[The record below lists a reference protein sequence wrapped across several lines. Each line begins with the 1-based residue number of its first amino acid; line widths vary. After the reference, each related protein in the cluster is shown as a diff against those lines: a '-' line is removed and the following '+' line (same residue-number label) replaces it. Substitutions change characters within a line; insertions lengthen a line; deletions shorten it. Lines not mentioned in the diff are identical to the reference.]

1 MNLLICD
8 DEPAVV
14 EQVSA
19 LLRDHCKKSGISAHF
34 YPFSDPGAIKDLSS
48 YDIAFLDIDMGDSS
62 GIDLARTLRREN
74 PGIVI
79 VFLTNFIQ
87 YAPEGFEVQAFRYLL
102 KRDMNEKLIP
112 YFEAASKEVVQRKR
126 ILTISVHSEPIDIPV
141 SHILYLEANLRV
153 IIVHLIH
160 DERTEYHFYGNLSD
174 LSKKL
179 EDLGFLRVQRS
190 FLGDFLS
197 FLYTVVDSLSLILFL
212 DAFAERRWSDRKFT
226 IGVGCFVALN
236 FWILKVPL
244 IFFHRNQAIKIGM
257 ILLSYTFSARVLYTK
272 ISSKLLLLLVGVEYL
287 ITYSLSFGLGML
299 GAFVCG
305 MDGESFRS
313 SFPLMIVYGIINYST
328 ELFLAYLFRKLMKQ
342 KNLPRARNRLNESQL
357 GFYFL
362 FPCTS
367 FFMLGIL
374 LYITTGK
381 PVGEGVIA
389 FTCGLILAANAALLY
404 LLDRMERAIETKEN
418 LLALGQQLQLQAKN
432 MEAASRLYAE
442 QRHKVHD
449 FRAHLNT
456 VQSLLLNQEYE
467 AAEQY
472 LRSVTTMQTDRLFLV
487 NSHHAILDALFNTKA
502 TEAIKKGIS
511 IDFEVNDLSALPLDV
526 SDMVVLFANLLDNA
540 TEACEKL
547 ESEKTIHVSAVLRQ
561 SFFFSVRNT
570 SAPVKIH
577 DGNIR
582 TTKSNPALHGF
593 GLSNIK
599 LILNKYAADFIM
611 DYADGWFQFTGEIEL

>member
-1 MNLLICD
+1 M
-8 DEPAVV
+8 
-14 EQVSA
+14 
-19 LLRDHCKKSGISAHF
+19 
-34 YPFSDPGAIKDLSS
+34 
-48 YDIAFLDIDMGDSS
+48 
-62 GIDLARTLRREN
+62 
-74 PGIVI
+74 
-79 VFLTNFIQ
+79 
-87 YAPEGFEVQAFRYLL
+87 
-102 KRDMNEKLIP
+102 
-112 YFEAASKEVVQRKR
+112 
-126 ILTISVHSEPIDIPV
+126 
-141 SHILYLEANLRV
+141 
-153 IIVHLIH
+153 
-160 DERTEYHFYGNLSD
+160 
-174 LSKKL
+174 
-179 EDLGFLRVQRS
+179 
-190 FLGDFLS
+190 GDFLS

-212 DAFAERRWSDRKFT
+212 DAFAERRWSDRKFV
-226 IGVGCFVALN
+226 IGVVGFIMLN

-257 ILLSYTFSARVLYTK
+257 ILLSYTFSARVLYAK

-299 GAFVCG
+299 WAFICG

-328 ELFLAYLFRKLMKQ
+328 ELFLAYLFRKIMKQ
-342 KNLPRARNRLNESQL
+342 KAFPGARNRLNESQL

-418 LLALGQQLQLQAKN
+418 LLALGQQLQLQAKS

-456 VQSLLLNQEYE
+456 VQSLLLNQEYK

-502 TEAIKKGIS
+502 TEAIKKRDQHRLRGERSFRIA
-511 IDFEVNDLSALPLDV
+511 IG
-526 SDMVVLFANLLDNA
+526 
-540 TEACEKL
+540 C
-547 ESEKTIHVSAVLRQ
+547 IGYGRAVR
-561 SFFFSVRNT
+561 
-570 SAPVKIH
+570 K
-577 DGNIR
+577 
-582 TTKSNPALHGF
+582 PAGQCNGSL
-593 GLSNIK
+593 
-599 LILNKYAADFIM
+599 
-611 DYADGWFQFTGEIEL
+611 

>member
-1 MNLLICD
+1 M
-8 DEPAVV
+8 
-14 EQVSA
+14 
-19 LLRDHCKKSGISAHF
+19 
-34 YPFSDPGAIKDLSS
+34 
-48 YDIAFLDIDMGDSS
+48 
-62 GIDLARTLRREN
+62 
-74 PGIVI
+74 
-79 VFLTNFIQ
+79 
-87 YAPEGFEVQAFRYLL
+87 
-102 KRDMNEKLIP
+102 
-112 YFEAASKEVVQRKR
+112 
-126 ILTISVHSEPIDIPV
+126 
-141 SHILYLEANLRV
+141 
-153 IIVHLIH
+153 
-160 DERTEYHFYGNLSD
+160 
-174 LSKKL
+174 
-179 EDLGFLRVQRS
+179 
-190 FLGDFLS
+190 GDFLS

-212 DAFAERRWSDRKFT
+212 DAFAERRWSDRKFV
-226 IGVGCFVALN
+226 IGVVGFIMLN

-257 ILLSYTFSARVLYTK
+257 ILLSYTFSARVLYAK

-299 GAFVCG
+299 WAFICG

-328 ELFLAYLFRKLMKQ
+328 ELFLAYLFRKIMKQ
-342 KNLPRARNRLNESQL
+342 KAFPGARNRLNESQL

-418 LLALGQQLQLQAKN
+418 LLALGQQLQLQAKS

-456 VQSLLLNQEYE
+456 VQSLLLNQEYK

-487 NSHHAILDALFNTKA
+487 TRTTRSSTRSSTPKQ
-502 TEAIKKGIS
+502 TERQKGIS

-547 ESEKTIHVSAVLRQ
+547 ESEKTIHVSAVLRR

-599 LILNKYAADFIM
+599 LILNKYAADFII

>member
-1 MNLLICD
+1 M
-8 DEPAVV
+8 
-14 EQVSA
+14 
-19 LLRDHCKKSGISAHF
+19 
-34 YPFSDPGAIKDLSS
+34 
-48 YDIAFLDIDMGDSS
+48 
-62 GIDLARTLRREN
+62 
-74 PGIVI
+74 
-79 VFLTNFIQ
+79 
-87 YAPEGFEVQAFRYLL
+87 
-102 KRDMNEKLIP
+102 
-112 YFEAASKEVVQRKR
+112 
-126 ILTISVHSEPIDIPV
+126 
-141 SHILYLEANLRV
+141 
-153 IIVHLIH
+153 
-160 DERTEYHFYGNLSD
+160 
-174 LSKKL
+174 
-179 EDLGFLRVQRS
+179 
-190 FLGDFLS
+190 GDFLS

-272 ISSKLLLLLVGVEYL
+272 ISGKLLLLLVGVEYL

-299 GAFVCG
+299 WAFICG

-313 SFPLMIVYGIINYST
+313 SFPLMIVYGVINYST

-342 KNLPRARNRLNESQL
+342 KAFPGARNRLNESQL

-367 FFMLGIL
+367 FFILVIL

-381 PVGEGVIA
+381 PVGEAV
-389 FTCGLILAANAALLY
+389 ILAANAALLY

-418 LLALGQQLQLQAKN
+418 LLALGQQIQLQAKN

-456 VQSLLLNQEYE
+456 VQSLLLNQEYK

-472 LRSVTTMQTDRLFLV
+472 LSSLTKMQTDRLFLV

-511 IDFEVNDLSALPLDV
+511 IDFEVNDLSTLPFDV

>member
-1 MNLLICD
+1 M
-8 DEPAVV
+8 
-14 EQVSA
+14 
-19 LLRDHCKKSGISAHF
+19 
-34 YPFSDPGAIKDLSS
+34 
-48 YDIAFLDIDMGDSS
+48 
-62 GIDLARTLRREN
+62 
-74 PGIVI
+74 
-79 VFLTNFIQ
+79 
-87 YAPEGFEVQAFRYLL
+87 
-102 KRDMNEKLIP
+102 
-112 YFEAASKEVVQRKR
+112 
-126 ILTISVHSEPIDIPV
+126 
-141 SHILYLEANLRV
+141 
-153 IIVHLIH
+153 
-160 DERTEYHFYGNLSD
+160 
-174 LSKKL
+174 
-179 EDLGFLRVQRS
+179 
-190 FLGDFLS
+190 GDFLS

-212 DAFAERRWSDRKFT
+212 DVFAERRWSDRKFT

-257 ILLSYTFSARVLYTK
+257 ILLSYTFSARVLYAK

-299 GAFVCG
+299 WAFICG

-313 SFPLMIVYGIINYST
+313 SFPLMIVYGVINYST

-342 KNLPRARNRLNESQL
+342 KAFPGARNRLNESQL

-367 FFMLGIL
+367 FFMLVIL

-418 LLALGQQLQLQAKN
+418 LLALGQQIQLQAKN

-456 VQSLLLNQEYE
+456 VQSLLLNQEHE

-502 TEAIKKGIS
+502 TEAIKKGIN
-511 IDFEVNDLSALPLDV
+511 IDFEVNDLSTLPFDV

-547 ESEKTIHVSAVLRQ
+547 KSEKTIHVSAVLRQ

>member
-1 MNLLICD
+1 M
-8 DEPAVV
+8 
-14 EQVSA
+14 
-19 LLRDHCKKSGISAHF
+19 
-34 YPFSDPGAIKDLSS
+34 
-48 YDIAFLDIDMGDSS
+48 
-62 GIDLARTLRREN
+62 
-74 PGIVI
+74 
-79 VFLTNFIQ
+79 
-87 YAPEGFEVQAFRYLL
+87 
-102 KRDMNEKLIP
+102 
-112 YFEAASKEVVQRKR
+112 
-126 ILTISVHSEPIDIPV
+126 
-141 SHILYLEANLRV
+141 
-153 IIVHLIH
+153 
-160 DERTEYHFYGNLSD
+160 
-174 LSKKL
+174 
-179 EDLGFLRVQRS
+179 
-190 FLGDFLS
+190 GDFLS

-257 ILLSYTFSARVLYTK
+257 ILLSYTFSARVLYAK

-299 GAFVCG
+299 WAFICG

-342 KNLPRARNRLNESQL
+342 KAFPGARNRLNESQL

-404 LLDRMERAIETKEN
+404 LLDRMERTIETKEN
-418 LLALGQQLQLQAKN
+418 LLALGQQIQLQAKN

-502 TEAIKKGIS
+502 TEAIKKGIN
-511 IDFEVNDLSALPLDV
+511 IDFEVNDLSTLPFDV

-547 ESEKTIHVSAVLRQ
+547 KSEKTIHVSAVLRQ

>member
-1 MNLLICD
+1 M
-8 DEPAVV
+8 
-14 EQVSA
+14 
-19 LLRDHCKKSGISAHF
+19 
-34 YPFSDPGAIKDLSS
+34 
-48 YDIAFLDIDMGDSS
+48 
-62 GIDLARTLRREN
+62 
-74 PGIVI
+74 
-79 VFLTNFIQ
+79 
-87 YAPEGFEVQAFRYLL
+87 
-102 KRDMNEKLIP
+102 
-112 YFEAASKEVVQRKR
+112 
-126 ILTISVHSEPIDIPV
+126 
-141 SHILYLEANLRV
+141 
-153 IIVHLIH
+153 
-160 DERTEYHFYGNLSD
+160 
-174 LSKKL
+174 
-179 EDLGFLRVQRS
+179 
-190 FLGDFLS
+190 
-197 FLYTVVDSLSLILFL
+197 SL
-212 DAFAERRWSDRKFT
+212 
-226 IGVGCFVALN
+226 
-236 FWILKVPL
+236 
-244 IFFHRNQAIKIGM
+244 
-257 ILLSYTFSARVLYTK
+257 
-272 ISSKLLLLLVGVEYL
+272 
-287 ITYSLSFGLGML
+287 
-299 GAFVCG
+299 
-305 MDGESFRS
+305 
-313 SFPLMIVYGIINYST
+313 
-328 ELFLAYLFRKLMKQ
+328 
-342 KNLPRARNRLNESQL
+342 
-357 GFYFL
+357 YFL

-367 FFMLGIL
+367 FFMLVIL

-418 LLALGQQLQLQAKN
+418 LLALGQQIQLQAKN

-547 ESEKTIHVSAVLRQ
+547 ESEKTIHVSAVLRR

>member
-1 MNLLICD
+1 
-8 DEPAVV
+8 
-14 EQVSA
+14 
-19 LLRDHCKKSGISAHF
+19 
-34 YPFSDPGAIKDLSS
+34 
-48 YDIAFLDIDMGDSS
+48 
-62 GIDLARTLRREN
+62 
-74 PGIVI
+74 
-79 VFLTNFIQ
+79 
-87 YAPEGFEVQAFRYLL
+87 
-102 KRDMNEKLIP
+102 
-112 YFEAASKEVVQRKR
+112 
-126 ILTISVHSEPIDIPV
+126 
-141 SHILYLEANLRV
+141 
-153 IIVHLIH
+153 
-160 DERTEYHFYGNLSD
+160 
-174 LSKKL
+174 
-179 EDLGFLRVQRS
+179 
-190 FLGDFLS
+190 
-197 FLYTVVDSLSLILFL
+197 
-212 DAFAERRWSDRKFT
+212 
-226 IGVGCFVALN
+226 
-236 FWILKVPL
+236 
-244 IFFHRNQAIKIGM
+244 M
-257 ILLSYTFSARVLYTK
+257 ILLSYTFSARVLYAK

-299 GAFVCG
+299 GAFICG

-313 SFPLMIVYGIINYST
+313 SFPLMIVYGVINYST

-342 KNLPRARNRLNESQL
+342 KILPRARNRLKEPQL
-357 GFYFL
+357 SLYFL

-418 LLALGQQLQLQAKN
+418 LLALGQQIQLQAKN

>member
-1 MNLLICD
+1 M
-8 DEPAVV
+8 
-14 EQVSA
+14 
-19 LLRDHCKKSGISAHF
+19 
-34 YPFSDPGAIKDLSS
+34 
-48 YDIAFLDIDMGDSS
+48 
-62 GIDLARTLRREN
+62 
-74 PGIVI
+74 
-79 VFLTNFIQ
+79 
-87 YAPEGFEVQAFRYLL
+87 
-102 KRDMNEKLIP
+102 
-112 YFEAASKEVVQRKR
+112 
-126 ILTISVHSEPIDIPV
+126 
-141 SHILYLEANLRV
+141 
-153 IIVHLIH
+153 
-160 DERTEYHFYGNLSD
+160 
-174 LSKKL
+174 
-179 EDLGFLRVQRS
+179 
-190 FLGDFLS
+190 GDFLS

-257 ILLSYTFSARVLYTK
+257 ILLSYTFSTRVLYAK
-272 ISSKLLLLLVGVEYL
+272 ISSKLLLLLVCVEYL

-328 ELFLAYLFRKLMKQ
+328 ELFLAYLFRKIMKQ
-342 KNLPRARNRLNESQL
+342 KAFPGARNRLNESQL

-418 LLALGQQLQLQAKN
+418 LLALGQQIQLQAKN

-456 VQSLLLNQEYE
+456 VQSLLLNQEYK

>member
-1 MNLLICD
+1 M
-8 DEPAVV
+8 
-14 EQVSA
+14 
-19 LLRDHCKKSGISAHF
+19 
-34 YPFSDPGAIKDLSS
+34 
-48 YDIAFLDIDMGDSS
+48 
-62 GIDLARTLRREN
+62 
-74 PGIVI
+74 
-79 VFLTNFIQ
+79 
-87 YAPEGFEVQAFRYLL
+87 
-102 KRDMNEKLIP
+102 
-112 YFEAASKEVVQRKR
+112 
-126 ILTISVHSEPIDIPV
+126 
-141 SHILYLEANLRV
+141 
-153 IIVHLIH
+153 
-160 DERTEYHFYGNLSD
+160 
-174 LSKKL
+174 
-179 EDLGFLRVQRS
+179 
-190 FLGDFLS
+190 GDFLS

-212 DAFAERRWSDRKFT
+212 DVFAERRWSDRKFV
-226 IGVGCFVALN
+226 IGVVGFIMLN

-257 ILLSYTFSARVLYTK
+257 ILLSYTFSARVLYAK

-299 GAFVCG
+299 WAFICG

-313 SFPLMIVYGIINYST
+313 SFPLMIVYGVINYST

-342 KNLPRARNRLNESQL
+342 KNLPRARNRLKEPQL
-357 GFYFL
+357 SLYFL

-367 FFMLGIL
+367 FFMLVIL

-418 LLALGQQLQLQAKN
+418 LLALGQQIQLQAKN

-456 VQSLLLNQEYE
+456 VQSLLLNQEHE

-502 TEAIKKGIS
+502 TEAIKKGIN
-511 IDFEVNDLSALPLDV
+511 IDFEVNDLSTLPFDV

-547 ESEKTIHVSAVLRQ
+547 KSEKTIHVSAVLRQ

>member
-1 MNLLICD
+1 M
-8 DEPAVV
+8 
-14 EQVSA
+14 
-19 LLRDHCKKSGISAHF
+19 
-34 YPFSDPGAIKDLSS
+34 
-48 YDIAFLDIDMGDSS
+48 
-62 GIDLARTLRREN
+62 
-74 PGIVI
+74 
-79 VFLTNFIQ
+79 
-87 YAPEGFEVQAFRYLL
+87 
-102 KRDMNEKLIP
+102 
-112 YFEAASKEVVQRKR
+112 
-126 ILTISVHSEPIDIPV
+126 
-141 SHILYLEANLRV
+141 
-153 IIVHLIH
+153 
-160 DERTEYHFYGNLSD
+160 
-174 LSKKL
+174 
-179 EDLGFLRVQRS
+179 
-190 FLGDFLS
+190 
-197 FLYTVVDSLSLILFL
+197 SL
-212 DAFAERRWSDRKFT
+212 
-226 IGVGCFVALN
+226 
-236 FWILKVPL
+236 
-244 IFFHRNQAIKIGM
+244 
-257 ILLSYTFSARVLYTK
+257 
-272 ISSKLLLLLVGVEYL
+272 
-287 ITYSLSFGLGML
+287 
-299 GAFVCG
+299 
-305 MDGESFRS
+305 
-313 SFPLMIVYGIINYST
+313 
-328 ELFLAYLFRKLMKQ
+328 
-342 KNLPRARNRLNESQL
+342 
-357 GFYFL
+357 YFL

-418 LLALGQQLQLQAKN
+418 LLALGQQIQLQAKN

-456 VQSLLLNQEYE
+456 VQSLLLNQEYK

-472 LRSVTTMQTDRLFLV
+472 LSSLTKMQTDRLFLV

>member
-1 MNLLICD
+1 M
-8 DEPAVV
+8 
-14 EQVSA
+14 
-19 LLRDHCKKSGISAHF
+19 
-34 YPFSDPGAIKDLSS
+34 
-48 YDIAFLDIDMGDSS
+48 
-62 GIDLARTLRREN
+62 
-74 PGIVI
+74 
-79 VFLTNFIQ
+79 
-87 YAPEGFEVQAFRYLL
+87 
-102 KRDMNEKLIP
+102 
-112 YFEAASKEVVQRKR
+112 
-126 ILTISVHSEPIDIPV
+126 
-141 SHILYLEANLRV
+141 
-153 IIVHLIH
+153 
-160 DERTEYHFYGNLSD
+160 
-174 LSKKL
+174 
-179 EDLGFLRVQRS
+179 
-190 FLGDFLS
+190 GDFLS

-212 DAFAERRWSDRKFT
+212 DAFAERRWSDRKFV
-226 IGVGCFVALN
+226 IGVVGFIMLN

-257 ILLSYTFSARVLYTK
+257 ILLSYTFSARVLYAK

-299 GAFVCG
+299 WAFICG

-328 ELFLAYLFRKLMKQ
+328 ELFLAYLFRKIMKQ
-342 KNLPRARNRLNESQL
+342 KAFPGARNRLNESQL

-418 LLALGQQLQLQAKN
+418 LLALGQQLQLQAKS

-456 VQSLLLNQEYE
+456 VQSLLLNQEYK

-526 SDMVVLFANLLDNA
+526 SDNA

-547 ESEKTIHVSAVLRQ
+547 ESEKTIHVSAVLRR

-599 LILNKYAADFIM
+599 LILNKYAADFII

>member
-1 MNLLICD
+1 
-8 DEPAVV
+8 
-14 EQVSA
+14 
-19 LLRDHCKKSGISAHF
+19 
-34 YPFSDPGAIKDLSS
+34 
-48 YDIAFLDIDMGDSS
+48 MGD
-62 GIDLARTLRREN
+62 L
-74 PGIVI
+74 
-79 VFLTNFIQ
+79 
-87 YAPEGFEVQAFRYLL
+87 
-102 KRDMNEKLIP
+102 
-112 YFEAASKEVVQRKR
+112 
-126 ILTISVHSEPIDIPV
+126 
-141 SHILYLEANLRV
+141 
-153 IIVHLIH
+153 
-160 DERTEYHFYGNLSD
+160 
-174 LSKKL
+174 
-179 EDLGFLRVQRS
+179 
-190 FLGDFLS
+190 LS

-212 DAFAERRWSDRKFT
+212 DVFAERRWSDRKFT

-272 ISSKLLLLLVGVEYL
+272 ISGKLLLLLVGVEYL

-313 SFPLMIVYGIINYST
+313 SFPLM
-328 ELFLAYLFRKLMKQ
+328 AYLFRKLMKQ
-342 KNLPRARNRLNESQL
+342 KNLPRARNRLKEPQL
-357 GFYFL
+357 SLYFL

-367 FFMLGIL
+367 FFMLVIL

-381 PVGEGVIA
+381 PVGEAVVA

-404 LLDRMERAIETKEN
+404 LLNRMERAIETKEN
-418 LLALGQQLQLQAKN
+418 LLTLGQQIQLQAKN

-611 DYADGWFQFTGEIEL
+611 DYEDGWFQFTGEIEL

>member
-19 LLRDHCKKSGISAHF
+19 LLRDHCEKSGISAHF
-34 YPFSDPGAIKDLSS
+34 YSFSDPGAIKDLSS

-62 GIDLARTLRREN
+62 GIDLARSLRKEN

-190 FLGDFLS
+190 FLVNMEYIVQLQ
-197 FLYTVVDSLSLILFL
+197 YEKVSL
-212 DAFAERRWSDRKFT
+212 T
-226 IGVGCFVALN
+226 GGIGVVGFIMLN

-257 ILLSYTFSARVLYTK
+257 ILLSYTFSARVLYAK

-299 GAFVCG
+299 WAFICG

-313 SFPLMIVYGIINYST
+313 SFPLMIVYGVINYST

-342 KNLPRARNRLNESQL
+342 KAFPGARNRLNESQL

-367 FFMLGIL
+367 FFMLVIL

>member
-1 MNLLICD
+1 
-8 DEPAVV
+8 
-14 EQVSA
+14 
-19 LLRDHCKKSGISAHF
+19 
-34 YPFSDPGAIKDLSS
+34 
-48 YDIAFLDIDMGDSS
+48 MGD
-62 GIDLARTLRREN
+62 L
-74 PGIVI
+74 
-79 VFLTNFIQ
+79 
-87 YAPEGFEVQAFRYLL
+87 
-102 KRDMNEKLIP
+102 
-112 YFEAASKEVVQRKR
+112 
-126 ILTISVHSEPIDIPV
+126 
-141 SHILYLEANLRV
+141 
-153 IIVHLIH
+153 
-160 DERTEYHFYGNLSD
+160 
-174 LSKKL
+174 
-179 EDLGFLRVQRS
+179 
-190 FLGDFLS
+190 LS

-212 DAFAERRWSDRKFT
+212 DVFAERRWSDRKFV
-226 IGVGCFVALN
+226 IGVVGFIMLN

-257 ILLSYTFSARVLYTK
+257 ILLSYTFSARVLYAK

-299 GAFVCG
+299 WAFICG

-328 ELFLAYLFRKLMKQ
+328 ELFLAYLFRKIMKQ
-342 KNLPRARNRLNESQL
+342 KAFPGARNRLNESQL

-418 LLALGQQLQLQAKN
+418 LLALGQQIQLQAKN

-456 VQSLLLNQEYE
+456 VQSLLLNQEYK

-547 ESEKTIHVSAVLRQ
+547 EREKTIHVSAVLRQ